1 MTAKRLQTLVLSV
14 LVLIS
19 LVLSYLLWRGAWLSS
34 PEPGLTAP
42 AVRNLSPYPQADQ
55 VTGPVEVDV
64 QRLKPAGA
72 ALIPIGSAV
81 YRQWVDVLHSLK
93 VERLRRESA
102 PPAHATVNIVF
113 HFGLELRRSDIS
125 RWLPALRLSPLAVS
139 GDTMELYQAAAG
151 GPVLLMVTGASD
163 GYTAETD
170 VDRKRFAQLVA
181 GSVQRYPAV
190 VWQDGQG
197 NTSYL
202 PAQGMEMERLSAS
215 VDKPPLL
222 PLVHSF
228 FVNPGALTRIQESRR
243 KVIWTDGTRAVQ
255 WDPEA
260 NVLTF
265 DDPNTSAST
274 TERTELQAITSYI
287 RSHGGAASGGVMFNG
302 DDNALPGIH
311 TYQLRPQF
319 AGYVVFGNQWTQ
331 EVEVNSGH
339 VVHYQRPLGNLTA
352 GAERQRVT
360 VMGASELRQVLR
372 DVVPKARVSA
382 YTAHLGYWVV
392 PDGDGHMELE
402 PAFAVLR
409 DGVSVGVIDAVS
421 GQVLEGMKRP

>member
-42 AVRNLSPYPQADQ
+42 TVRDVSPYPQVDQ
-55 VTGPVEVDV
+55 VLGPVEVDV
-64 QRLKPAGA
+64 QRLQPAGA
-72 ALIPIGSAV
+72 ALVPIGSAV
-81 YRQWVDVLHSLK
+81 YRQWVGVLHSLK

-102 PPAHATVNIVF
+102 PPAHATVDIVF
-113 HFGLELRRSDIS
+113 HFGLELTRSDIS
-125 RWLPALRLSPLAVS
+125 RWLPALRLSPLDVS
-139 GDTMELYQAAAG
+139 GDTMELYQMAAD
-151 GPVLLMVTGASD
+151 GPVLLMVTGGSD

-170 VDRKRFAQLVA
+170 VDRKRFAELVA

-197 NTSYL
+197 DTSYL
-202 PAQGMEMERLSAS
+202 PAQGMEMERLSVS

-260 NVLTF
+260 SVLTF
-265 DDPNTSAST
+265 DDPNTSAPA
-274 TERTELQAITSYI
+274 TEQTELQTVISYI
-287 RSHGGAASGGVMFNG
+287 RSHGGAPSGDVLFDS
-302 DDNALPGIH
+302 DDSAWPGMH

-319 AGYVVFGNQWTQ
+319 AGYVVFGSRWTQ
-331 EVEVNSGH
+331 KIEVDSGQ

-352 GAERQRVT
+352 GAEKQKVT
-360 VMGASELRQVLR
+360 VMGASELREVLR
-372 DVVPKARVSA
+372 DVAPKTRLSA
-382 YTAHLGYWVV
+382 YTARLGYWAV
-392 PDGDGHMELE
+392 PDGDGQMELE
-402 PAFAVLR
+402 PAFAVWR